1 MPTFRTSRIVR
12 SDRRGFTLV
21 EIMLVVVIAGILLGI
36 SGTSIGK
43 QVRRDRV
50 NRSAGVVQGMLQE
63 ASTIAVRQRAPV
75 KIILAGD
82 TLRITLRSSGAVLKQ
97 RNFGPAFDLN
107 ATLAIS
113 PSGGVTIFPNGRADA
128 ALTVTVSG
136 SNISKSV
143 TRTATGI
150 VRLQ

>member
-50 NRSAGVVQGMLQE
+50 NRSAGDVQGMLQE

>member
-1 MPTFRTSRIVR
+1 MPTFRTSKIVR
-12 SDRRGFTLV
+12 SCRRGFTLV
-21 EIMLVVVIAGILLGI
+21 EIMLVVVIAGVLLGI

-50 NRSAGVVQGMLQE
+50 NRSAGVVQGILQE

-75 KIILAGD
+75 KILLLGD

-97 RNFGPAFDLN
+97 RNFGPTFDLN
-107 ATLAIS
+107 STLS
-113 PSGGVTIFPNGRADA
+113 FNPSGGVTIFPNGRANAD
-128 ALTVTVSG
+128 LIVTVSG
-136 SNISKSV
+136 SNLTKTV